1 MAKLENCTN
10 LHICKK
16 KKNKNKKIS
25 YPACALT
32 PILGVVP
39 INAAKM
45 QNTVATILR
54 IMS

>member
-16 KKNKNKKIS
+16 KKNKKNS